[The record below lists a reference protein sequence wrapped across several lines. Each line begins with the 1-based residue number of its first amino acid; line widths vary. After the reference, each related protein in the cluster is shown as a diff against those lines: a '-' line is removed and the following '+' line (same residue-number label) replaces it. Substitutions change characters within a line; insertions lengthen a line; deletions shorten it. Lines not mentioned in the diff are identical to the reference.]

1 MARQPVGIAVAMA
14 RHPQHLHF
22 VKTCQRVLDVGD
34 QWQQAGDEGALAAGD
49 LADGDAAVAAYQ
61 KLSRASGACQNQR
74 GMQGTQLGLVVAA
87 ADAGDCRALAKLT
100 LR

>member
-1 MARQPVGIAVAMA
+1 MACQPVGIAVAMA

-22 VKTCQRVLDVGD
+22 VKTRQRVLGVGD
-34 QWQQAGDEGALAAGD
+34 QWQQAGDDGALAAGD
-49 LADGDAAVAAYQ
+49 LADGDAAVASQQQSARTC
-61 KLSRASGACQNQR
+61 RAGQNQG

-87 ADAGDCRALAKLT
+87 TDAGGCRALAKLT